1 MKKVFGAAKN
11 RKFEQQLASQTSYY
25 ENALAEQRERITA
38 LLKNEADLNASL
50 DEYKKREKD
59 VAEVMLVVAEKASE
73 METDLKL
80 QYALEIERLKLFQA
94 KWIDAYETLAAKYG
108 FEKDVLNLQAVAVDT
123 ALSIEKML
131 GKEFGIRLTSSS
143 APEEHFKKEA
153 ERLSSE
159 KTELYDLIS
168 SLKKRLGIDPEEEAA
183 PDDDL
188 KKLADT
194 LAG

>member
-1 MKKVFGAAKN
+1 M
-11 RKFEQQLASQTSYY
+11 
-25 ENALAEQRERITA
+25 
-38 LLKNEADLNASL
+38 
-50 DEYKKREKD
+50 
-59 VAEVMLVVAEKASE
+59 
-73 METDLKL
+73 
-80 QYALEIERLKLFQA
+80 
-94 KWIDAYETLAAKYG
+94 
-108 FEKDVLNLQAVAVDT
+108 QAVAVDT